1 MTHLWSARD
10 RPRRGFTFV
19 ELAVAMMLIGVGLLG
34 FAGLMSSS
42 LRFQR
47 GSTTR
52 EEMITIA
59 EAKLDELRAY
69 QLAPKGTATWSKL
82 AVGGSVTS
90 AVTGYDS
97 VVTLGTRSYSLRW
110 QLAASVAG
118 TRLVTVR
125 VRPNYTD
132 TFATQ
137 QVQFTSLV
145 SPQ

>member
-1 MTHLWSARD
+1 MTHLWSARA

-19 ELAVAMMLIGVGLLG
+19 ELAVAMMLIGIGLLG

-47 GSTTR
+47 GSTSR

-59 EAKLDELRAY
+59 EAKLDELRSY
-69 QLAPKGTATWSKL
+69 QLAPKGTATWSRL
-82 AVGGSVTS
+82 AIGGSVTN

-97 VVTLGTRSYSLRW
+97 VVTIGRRSYRLRW
-110 QLAASVAG
+110 QLEGAVAG

-125 VRPNYTD
+125 VRPDYTD
-132 TFATQ
+132 AFATA
-137 QVQFTSLV
+137 QVQFRTLV